1 MGEDFVYFICGDRSL
16 FFQCIRQ
23 YYRFFFQVL
32 IFTKWYRFFWEVH
45 DRVPNVFQVSAQFA
59 QSHTT
64 SLQNDFSYFP
74 LE

>member
-1 MGEDFVYFICGDRSL
+1 MGEDFLILYVAIGPYFFSVFVSIIGFFSGFDFYKMVSL
-16 FFQCIRQ
+16 
-23 YYRFFFQVL
+23 
-32 IFTKWYRFFWEVH
+32 FWEVH

-64 SLQNDFSYFP
+64 SLQNNFSYFP